1 MGWLALG
8 LFVLYAGIGFGWR
21 SWVQWRR
28 TGDHGLRGFSGRALS
43 AEWWAGLSFGLA
55 TLLVALGPV
64 DAIASWT
71 PIVTL
76 ERPWVAALGTALT
89 LAGIAGTVWTQLA
102 MGASWRV
109 GVDDSERTALVTS
122 GPFGLARNP
131 IFTMMV
137 LTVGGL
143 FLMVP
148 TLTSLLGLVLFVVA
162 VQLQV
167 RVVEEPYLRRTHGQ
181 GYADYLAS
189 VGRFVPG
196 VGVDRLGAGEHAG
209 SVR

>member
-64 DAIASWT
+64 DAIAGWT

-76 ERPWVAALGTALT
+76 ERPWVAALGMAASSLVVTAN
-89 LAGIAGTVWTQLA
+89 
-102 MGASWRV
+102 
-109 GVDDSERTALVTS
+109 ALR
-122 GPFGLARNP
+122 LARIP
-131 IFTMMV
+131 
-137 LTVGGL
+137 
-143 FLMVP
+143 
-148 TLTSLLGLVLFVVA
+148 A
-162 VQLQV
+162 
-167 RVVEEPYLRRTHGQ
+167 VEEATP
-181 GYADYLAS
+181 
-189 VGRFVPG
+189 
-196 VGVDRLGAGEHAG
+196 
-209 SVR
+209 